1 MIQSI
6 LYIYF
11 LNLIRRKYGKKML
24 KIKKRVNL
32 RYFLFYFTVSGGMIS
47 SQVSLNPVI
56 YSIKSYINLRLEEYS
71 KLPVKSSF
79 LVSTSFLHYHQH
91 RNKFML
97 VEAKFQVLA
106 VSRWTMLLVNIS
118 WLLASFLPRV
128 PKK

>member
-1 MIQSI
+1 
-6 LYIYF
+6 
-11 LNLIRRKYGKKML
+11 ML

-97 VEAKFQVLA
+97 VEAKFQVIA
-106 VSRWTMLLVNIS
+106 VSR
-118 WLLASFLPRV
+118 
-128 PKK
+128 

>member
-1 MIQSI
+1 
-6 LYIYF
+6 
-11 LNLIRRKYGKKML
+11 ML

-32 RYFLFYFTVSGGMIS
+32 RDFLFYVTVSGGIIS

-56 YSIKSYINLRLEEYS
+56 YGIKSYINLRVEEYS
-71 KLPVKSSF
+71 KLSVKSSF

-106 VSRWTMLLVNIS
+106 ISR
-118 WLLASFLPRV
+118 
-128 PKK
+128 

>member
-1 MIQSI
+1 
-6 LYIYF
+6 
-11 LNLIRRKYGKKML
+11 ML

-79 LVSTSFLHYHQH
+79 LVSTSFLHYH
-91 RNKFML
+91 
-97 VEAKFQVLA
+97 
-106 VSRWTMLLVNIS
+106 
-118 WLLASFLPRV
+118 
-128 PKK
+128 